1 MVDNTICLAN
11 TPKASPTACDETA
24 RLASLEAC
32 CVLGTP
38 DEPVYDALTGLAR
51 TICGTSIG
59 LISLVDRDRL
69 WFKSRSGLDAREIP
83 RQGSFCSSAIQ
94 ETGLFQ
100 VPNALNDPRFR
111 DNLLV
116 TGPLAIRFYCGV
128 PLLDSDGR
136 SLGMLCVLDRQPR
149 RLSDVQCNALL
160 QLASVVMY
168 LLENRRND
176 PELLHLGVVIER
188 ARAVIGN

>member
-1 MVDNTICLAN
+1 MGDNEKSVTN
-11 TPKASPTACDETA
+11 TSNASATNCDEDA

-38 DEPVYDALTGLAR
+38 DEPVYDSLTDLAR

-59 LISLVDRDRL
+59 LISLVDRERL
-69 WFKSRSGLDAREIP
+69 WFKSRSGLETREIP
-83 RQGSFCSSAIQ
+83 RQGSFCSTAIQ
-94 ETGLFQ
+94 ETSLFQ

-111 DNLLV
+111 DNALV

-136 SLGMLCVLDRQPR
+136 SLGMLCVLDRQAR
-149 RLSDVQCNALL
+149 RLSDVQCNALT

-176 PELLHLGVVIER
+176 PELLHLGVVMER
-188 ARAVIGN
+188 TRAVISN